1 MNDKKSLDKP
11 LAHYFVT
18 DIECDGPT
26 PNTSSMLSFASVAV
40 REDGKICSEFE
51 AVLQPLLNKK
61 PNERTMEFWRAHP
74 EAWSAATTN
83 PEDPE
88 VVMSRFADWVL
99 GFEGGRS
106 FAARPLAFDG
116 IWMDHYLREFAGY
129 HLLDSAHLGKQLF
142 SASALDLGSYMSG
155 IFGRTKPPMDL
166 DIPKDWLGDHPH
178 THRAID
184 DARGY
189 AFFLSRLLRIA
200 ERQPGHP
207 EDFLNLRN

>member
-1 MNDKKSLDKP
+1 
-11 LAHYFVT
+11 
-18 DIECDGPT
+18 
-26 PNTSSMLSFASVAV
+26 
-40 REDGKICSEFE
+40 
-51 AVLQPLLNKK
+51 
-61 PNERTMEFWRAHP
+61 MEFWRAHP

-200 ERQPGHP
+200 ERQPGHRASQKI
-207 EDFLNLRN
+207 FLVSGIDGESVAIDNCDACLPMQLQHVSPLINNAIRLQATPGFIPTPLISKVR